1 MTDDDFSFR
10 SEDNSCSTK
19 KRKLTTKNRLWQS
32 ESEDCSSDHRR
43 LKKNDFRRSTL
54 GRKDSKNKGIICSS
68 LAFPQRSLS
77 FPFLQR
83 VYLAM

>member
-1 MTDDDFSFR
+1 
-10 SEDNSCSTK
+10 
-19 KRKLTTKNRLWQS
+19 
-32 ESEDCSSDHRR
+32 